1 MTVLYERGLED
12 VIVIKQISVLV
23 RAMKLS
29 YGDWGGGG
37 VHYLSGAVAVGEVDK
52 C

>member
-12 VIVIKQISVLV
+12 VIVIKHTSVLV

-29 YGDWGGGG
+29 YGDLGGGGGGGG
-37 VHYLSGAVAVGEVDK
+37 VH
-52 C
+52 